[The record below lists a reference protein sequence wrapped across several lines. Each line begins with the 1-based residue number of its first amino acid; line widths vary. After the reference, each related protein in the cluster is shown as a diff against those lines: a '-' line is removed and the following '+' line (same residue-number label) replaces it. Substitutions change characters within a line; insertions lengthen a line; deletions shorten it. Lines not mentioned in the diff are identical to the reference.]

1 MAGEYGL
8 SIDRFLRGVSAAL
21 LACALGTLARPARAA
36 TYPMTVTDEAGRQV
50 TITAEPHRLALQ
62 DGRDISALALLDRDN
77 PFQRLVIWNNM
88 VSRVDP
94 VFWAALQKQWPAAN
108 SAVDM
113 GFNDNG
119 QVDAERLLAAEPQLV
134 IAQRRAQTPLTDSGV
149 MRQLDALHIPILF
162 IDSFD
167 DPVNGVEQ
175 SVTLLGK
182 VLGREKE
189 AQDYVDYYEAHVR
202 QLQDG
207 IAAVPPDQR
216 PLVFVEP
223 LAGRAGADG
232 CCNTQG
238 DVGWGQLV
246 SAIGARNLG
255 KELLGGKHS
264 GEVTLETVIE
274 RKPDVYV
281 MTGTGRN
288 RPGSTMAPMGYEAEA
303 AHAEKAF
310 QALEHRPGFSA
321 LKAAEDGRVFGIWHN
336 FYNHNY
342 NLVALEYLAKFAYP
356 QRFADLD
363 PAATWHEIITRF
375 THLPDVP
382 VLLAVKAPAANA
394 SQ

>member
-1 MAGEYGL
+1 MTRL
-8 SIDRFLRGVSAAL
+8 LRG
-21 LACALGTLARPARAA
+21 ALGALCLCLMGGLVLPARAA

-94 VFWAALQKQWPAAN
+94 VFWAALQKAWPAAN

-119 QVDAERLLAAEPQLV
+119 QVDAERLLAARPDLIV
-134 IAQRRAQTPLTDSGV
+134 AQRRAETPLTDSGV
-149 MRQLDALHIPILF
+149 MRQLDALHIPVLF

-182 VLGREKE
+182 VLGREAE
-189 AQDYVDYYEAHVR
+189 AQQYVGYYKAHLKA
-202 QLQDG
+202 LQDG
-207 IAAVPPDQR
+207 IASVPASQR

-255 KELLGGKHS
+255 RELLGGKHS

-288 RPGSTMAPMGYEAEA
+288 RPGSTMAPMGYEAA
-303 AHAEKAF
+303 AANADKAF
-310 QALEHRPGFSA
+310 QLLERRPGFAA
-321 LKAAEDGRVFGIWHN
+321 LKAAEDDRVFGIWHN

-342 NLVALEYLAKFAYP
+342 NVVALEFLAKFAYP
-356 QRFADLD
+356 QLFAKLD
-363 PAATWHEIITRF
+363 PNATWHEIVTRF

-382 VLLAVKAPAANA
+382 VLLAVKAPAPTA